1 MREKERIDRIT
12 KKIGIVWK
20 MYPDWRFYQVLFNF
34 GFLERAE
41 VGRVYDPFNKEDDKV
56 EALLDKI
63 ISGEV
68 KI

>member
-1 MREKERIDRIT
+1 MRELKRIDRIT
-12 KKIGIVWK
+12 NKIGIVWK
-20 MYPDWRFYQVLFNF
+20 MYPDWRLMQTLFNY

-63 ISGEV
+63 ISGELE
-68 KI
+68 I